1 MPAPDD
7 MEVAVLK
14 SQLHEMRGNLTVVLG
29 AIEMNQP
36 RMAKA
41 AALALQKQID
51 ILGQMMVT
59 LDHFMARAE
68 ES

>member
-1 MPAPDD
+1 LAPDD

>member
-1 MPAPDD
+1 MASDD

-59 LDHFMARAE
+59 LDHFMSRAE

>member
-1 MPAPDD
+1 
-7 MEVAVLK
+7 
-14 SQLHEMRGNLTVVLG
+14 
-29 AIEMNQP
+29 
-36 RMAKA
+36 MAKA